1 MTECNQDFA
10 DDLNLFYTRFDCND
24 FHDQNECLS
33 KSLLS
38 KITSNVGIV
47 ISELDVRNILR
58 RVKVNKA
65 TGPDDISNRI
75 LKTCYQQLAP
85 IFTRLY
91 QLTLDLGVI
100 PQIWKT
106 SSIIPVPKGNRKG
119 RSTDLNAFCPV
130 ALTSNVMKCLERLI
144 LKHLLSQAG
153 SFIDPFQFAY
163 RQNRGVE
170 DAVLVLLYGIYS
182 HLDIPKSYVRCTFID
197 LSSAF
202 NTITPHL
209 LINKLIEMEVDVK
222 IVLWVHN
229 FLTNR
234 QQSVRLGNI
243 KSPTL
248 LTNTGAPQGCVL
260 SPVIFTVYQ
269 WLR

>member
-1 MTECNQDFA
+1 M
-10 DDLNLFYTRFDCND
+10 
-24 FHDQNECLS
+24 
-33 KSLLS
+33 
-38 KITSNVGIV
+38 
-47 ISELDVRNILR
+47 
-58 RVKVNKA
+58 
-65 TGPDDISNRI
+65 
-75 LKTCYQQLAP
+75 
-85 IFTRLY
+85 
-91 QLTLDLGVI
+91 DLGVI

-119 RSTDLNAFCPV
+119 SSTDLNAFRPV
-130 ALTSNVMKCLERLI
+130 ALTFNVMKCLERLI

-170 DAVLVLLYGIYS
+170 DAVLVLHGLYS
-182 HLDIPKSYVRCTFID
+182 HLDIPKSYVRCAFID
-197 LSSAF
+197 FSSAF

-234 QQSVRLGNI
+234 QQSVRLENI

-248 LTNTGAPQGCVL
+248 VTNTGAPQGCVL
-260 SPVIFTVYQ
+260 SPLLFSLYTSDCTSTSQCCSFIKYADDTAITGFIKEEIVRMSIFIKLISLLNGAINTTYI
-269 WLR
+269 